1 MAASAR
7 GILVSTAG
15 WSPEDWIER
24 VKRHLPGRPV
34 IDARAP
40 FDPAEVG
47 YAMAWKPPRGLI
59 ATCPNLKVI
68 FSLGA
73 GVDHLIFDT
82 SLPDVPVVRIVDPS
96 LTNRMTEWIV
106 LHALLHL
113 RQQKAYDAQQRDRV
127 WYDRPQPAAG
137 DVRVGVMGL
146 GVLGQDAAEVLVRLG
161 FQVAGWSRTPK
172 TVDGIETYHGADG
185 LAAFLART
193 DMLVVLL
200 PHTSDTDGILNAD
213 LFRQLPRDGALGG
226 AVLINAGRGRLQ
238 RAGDILAA
246 LERGDLMAA
255 SLDVFEVEPLE
266 AESPLWPHPAVYVTP
281 HSAAS
286 SDPRFLVGYVTGQ
299 IEAYERGERLKNVID
314 RATGY

>member
-1 MAASAR
+1 MADSAR
-7 GILVSTAG
+7 GVLVSTAG
-15 WSPEDWIER
+15 WAPEDWMER
-24 VKRHLPGRPV
+24 VAQRLPGRPV

-47 YAMAWKPPRGLI
+47 YVMVWKPPHGLL

-73 GVDHLIFDT
+73 GVDHLIFDAT
-82 SLPDVPVVRIVDPS
+82 LPVVPVVRIVDPS
-96 LTNRMTEWIV
+96 LTARMTEWVV

-113 RQQKAYDAQQRDRV
+113 RQQKAYDAQQRDHV

-172 TVDGIETYHGADG
+172 TVPGIATYHGADG
-185 LAAFLART
+185 LSAFLART

-200 PHTSDTDGILNAD
+200 PHTTDTDGILNAS

-238 RAGDILAA
+238 RATDILAA
-246 LERGDLMAA
+246 LDAGDLKAA
-255 SLDVFEVEPLE
+255 SLDVFETEPLD
-266 AESPLWPHPAVYVTP
+266 ADSPFWSHPAVYVTP

-299 IEAYERGERLKNVID
+299 IEAFERGEALQNVVD
-314 RATGY
+314 RQTGY

>member
-47 YAMAWKPPRGLI
+47 YAMAWKPPQGLI

-73 GVDHLIFDT
+73 GVDHLIFDP

-238 RAGDILAA
+238 RAADILAA

-266 AESPLWPHPAVYVTP
+266 TESPLWPHPAVYVTP